1 MRLKRAALF
10 VGVSISRTL
19 RADLSFFAD
28 TAVGLVCMLVVHGL
42 QISAFWLLLR
52 QLSPGSL
59 VPYLGQQGAM
69 IVAWGALGVGFDGLR
84 RLSLAIE
91 NGEIESF
98 LATPLPPLLVA
109 SASASSVVALADV
122 FFGLVLLGLT
132 AWFDPVLA
140 LLGLA
145 CVPMAFFTFA
155 ALFTLGAAASLLMR
169 RGGALSDF
177 LVFTTFTLSSLPSA
191 AAFQG
196 KARLLL
202 YLCPAL
208 FTAYLPYESLASASG
223 WALPLGTGASMA
235 LLWLSSRL
243 FTHALGR
250 AEFSSVARLRR

>member
-1 MRLKRAALF
+1 MRLRRAALF
-10 VGVSISRTL
+10 LWVSISRTL
-19 RADLSFFAD
+19 RADLSLFAD
-28 TAVGLVCMLVVHGL
+28 AAVGLVCMLIVHGL
-42 QISAFWLLLR
+42 QLSAFWLLLR
-52 QLSPGSL
+52 ELSPGSL

-69 IVAWGALGVGFDGLR
+69 IMAWGAIGVGFDGLR
-84 RLSLAIE
+84 RLALAIE

-98 LATPLPPLLVA
+98 LGLPLPPLLVA
-109 SASASSVVALADV
+109 AASASSVVALADV
-122 FFGLVLLGLT
+122 FFGLLLLGVT
-132 AWFDPVLA
+132 AWFDPWRA

-155 ALFTLGAAASLLMR
+155 ALFTLGGAAALWMR

-208 FTAYLPYESLASASG
+208 LTAYLPYDSLAAARV
-223 WALPLGTGASMA
+223 WTLPLGTAASIVF
-235 LLWLSSRL
+235 LWLSSRL
-243 FTHALGR
+243 FTQALRR
-250 AEFSSVARLRR
+250 AEFSSVARMRR

>member
-1 MRLKRAALF
+1 MLKRAALF
-10 VGVSISRTL
+10 LAVSISRTL
-19 RADLSFFAD
+19 RADLALFAD
-28 TAVGLVCMLVVHGL
+28 AAVGVVCMLIVHGL
-42 QISAFWLLLR
+42 QLSAFWLLLR

-59 VPYLGQQGAM
+59 VSYLGQQGAM

-91 NGEIESF
+91 NGEIESY

-122 FFGLVLLGLT
+122 LFGLVLLGVT
-132 AWFDPVLA
+132 AWFDPVRG

-155 ALFTLGAAASLLMR
+155 ALFTLGATAALWMR

-208 FTAYLPYESLASASG
+208 FTAYLPYDSLASLRG
-223 WALPLGTGASMA
+223 WTLPLGTGAS
-235 LLWLSSRL
+235 LIFLWLSSRL
-243 FTHALGR
+243 FTRALER

>member
-1 MRLKRAALF
+1 MERLAGVGGMMLKRAALF
-10 VGVSISRTL
+10 LWVSVSRTL

-28 TAVGLVCMLVVHGL
+28 TAVGLVCMLIVHGL

-145 CVPMAFFTFA
+145 
-155 ALFTLGAAASLLMR
+155 FTLGAAASLLMR

-235 LLWLSSRL
+235 FFWLSSRL